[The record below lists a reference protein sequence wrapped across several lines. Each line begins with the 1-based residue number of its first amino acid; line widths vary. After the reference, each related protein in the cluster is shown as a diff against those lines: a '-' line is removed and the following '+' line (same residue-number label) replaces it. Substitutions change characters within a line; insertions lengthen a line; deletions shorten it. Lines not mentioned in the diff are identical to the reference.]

1 MIFFPRKKVVD
12 DEKAL
17 SCNTDC
23 WFYSTHCIPFYETKV
38 YSVYCILFCKKNNTL
53 MYSCWLTTT
62 LSLYLSPMIFKKHT
76 GAWNTH
82 NNKKATKNI
91 YFKNRN
97 FFHFFFPSYHRYF
110 RVRIRSK
117 SKSFFE
123 SIKNCVRFQSFVYVN
138 LLFKV
143 FFGVFFW
150 VYQRLCT
157 FFSLLCTLIYSS
169 KCSLVPIVVCPFYV
183 FFKCFLYTLSS
194 QI

>member
-1 MIFFPRKKVVD
+1 
-12 DEKAL
+12 
-17 SCNTDC
+17 
-23 WFYSTHCIPFYETKV
+23 
-38 YSVYCILFCKKNNTL
+38 

-91 YFKNRN
+91 YFKNRI
-97 FFHFFFPSYHRYF
+97 FFDFFFPSYHRYF

-123 SIKNCVRFQSFVYVN
+123 SIKNCIRFQSFVYVN

-143 FFGVFFW
+143 FFGTNCRVSVLCLFQKSF
-150 VYQRLCT
+150 VYVIKSGLSYPSLLLCT
-157 FFSLLCTLIYSS
+157 FGL
-169 KCSLVPIVVCPFYV
+169 
-183 FFKCFLYTLSS
+183 
-194 QI
+194 